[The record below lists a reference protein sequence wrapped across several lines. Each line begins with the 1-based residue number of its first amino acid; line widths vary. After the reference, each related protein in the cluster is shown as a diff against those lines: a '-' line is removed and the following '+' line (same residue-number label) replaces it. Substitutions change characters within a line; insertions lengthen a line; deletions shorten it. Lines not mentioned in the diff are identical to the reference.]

1 MTVIRLLSSRIL
13 LARPPF
19 GHRPGRVSVRNAKSG
34 QSLVEVA
41 LIVPLF
47 TLLFCYAIDIGYF
60 YMVAASLVSSAR
72 NSVLYSIQGF
82 TSVGGAGLPD
92 GGPISTSN
100 SVAALALG
108 DLTSFANASVN
119 VSVYV
124 CSLAV
129 VTPTHA
135 SGCASYNSAPAPAT
149 THTDPESPMF
159 SMNRV
164 DVYYTINPPIQ
175 LGGIIPKGIVPTSFH
190 RYVEMRAL
198 N

>member
-1 MTVIRLLSSRIL
+1 M
-13 LARPPF
+13 
-19 GHRPGRVSVRNAKSG
+19 
-34 QSLVEVA
+34 EVA
-41 LIVPLF
+41 LIAPLF

-60 YMVAASLVSSAR
+60 YLVAASIASSAH

-82 TSVGGAGLPD
+82 NSVSGASLPD
-92 GGPISTSN
+92 GGPISTST

-124 CSLAV
+124 CSLAI
-129 VTPTHA
+129 VTPTHT
-135 SGCASYNSAPAPAT
+135 SRCQSYNSAPVPAI
-149 THTDPESPMF
+149 THIDPESPMF

-164 DVYYTINPPIQ
+164 DVYYTIDPPIQ
-175 LGGIIPKGIVPTSFH
+175 LGGIIPKSLVPSTFH
-190 RYVEMRAL
+190 RYAEMRAL